1 MLNGTHDGHAWFT
14 EYRFSMIAAK
24 VGERCLGQ
32 SRQGLKAILRS
43 LDFIMKAR
51 VNGFQVW
58 VRNNNICV

>member
-1 MLNGTHDGHAWFT
+1 MIGIHDGYAWST
-14 EYRFSMIAAK
+14 EYKFAVIAAK

-32 SRQGLKAILRS
+32 SRQGLKAMLRS

-58 VRNNNICV
+58 DRSNQICV